1 MNYWN
6 NLKNSVTLESG
17 YDELQKQIYNEYD
30 GKAYRLC
37 KLISALPNLLF
48 FILLFK
54 WPSVSAI
61 GFLATYMVQ
70 SFFQLRLER
79 QKVKKLRRFQMD
91 KLYVADDVYQS
102 TLKQLK
108 LGAIVFGASISAIFT
123 PFMILAYSLL
133 RNQSFLSSLLFF
145 LFFASLTGFP
155 CYSLMKKNI
164 RVETPEND
172 EESDQ
177 KFQEPSKSSRIMES
191 VKLLPVI
198 YLVMLFIALFLTK
211 NPEQAFHHPLKFLMD
226 NFVISIIATIV
237 LCFLNGDA
245 ISIRKK

>member
-133 RNQSFLSSLLFF
+133 RN
-145 LFFASLTGFP
+145 
-155 CYSLMKKNI
+155 
-164 RVETPEND
+164 
-172 EESDQ
+172 
-177 KFQEPSKSSRIMES
+177 
-191 VKLLPVI
+191 
-198 YLVMLFIALFLTK
+198 
-211 NPEQAFHHPLKFLMD
+211 
-226 NFVISIIATIV
+226 
-237 LCFLNGDA
+237 
-245 ISIRKK
+245 

>member
-1 MNYWN
+1 
-6 NLKNSVTLESG
+6 
-17 YDELQKQIYNEYD
+17 
-30 GKAYRLC
+30 
-37 KLISALPNLLF
+37 
-48 FILLFK
+48 
-54 WPSVSAI
+54 
-61 GFLATYMVQ
+61 
-70 SFFQLRLER
+70 
-79 QKVKKLRRFQMD
+79 MD

-133 RNQSFLSSLLFF
+133 RNQSFLSSL
-145 LFFASLTGFP
+145 FFASLTGFP
-155 CYSLMKKNI
+155 FYSLMKKNI

-191 VKLLPVI
+191 GKLLPVI

-237 LCFLNGDA
+237 PCFLNGDTT
-245 ISIRKK
+245 SIRKK